1 MMINGLAPSQ
11 TNRMILPEPGIV
23 IDENRR
29 RVQRDGRTIDL
40 KPMEFSLMLAFVRHP
55 NTVLSRNQ
63 LLREVWDMDFLGATR
78 TVDMHVASL
87 RKKLGWGSRIVTV
100 RNAGYRLETRNIPA
114 ASLSVS
120 RPGVTRFPAH
130 IPHR

>member
-1 MMINGLAPSQ
+1 MMMNGLALSQ
-11 TNRMILPEPGIV
+11 SNRMILPEPGIA
-23 IDENRR
+23 IDENGR

-40 KPMEFSLMLAFVRHP
+40 KPMEFLLMLAFVKHP

-78 TVDMHVASL
+78 TVDVHVSSL

-100 RNAGYRLETRNIPA
+100 RNAGYRLEVRSDAA
-114 ASLSVS
+114 ASLSAS
-120 RPGVTRFPAH
+120 RPGVSRFPAH
-130 IPHR
+130 TPHS

>member
-1 MMINGLAPSQ
+1 MMASNLAPSQ
-11 TNRMILPEPGIV
+11 TSRIYLPESGIA
-23 IDENRR
+23 IDENSR
-29 RVQRDGRTIDL
+29 RVRKDGRTIDL

-100 RNAGYRLETRNIPA
+100 RNAGYRLEIRNDPA
-114 ASLSVS
+114 APFAAS
-120 RPGVTRFPAH
+120 RPGVSHFLAC
-130 IPHR
+130 IPNM